1 MNDPNPE
8 ASPIPLA
15 VYGTLRRGQRNHP
28 LLRGATY
35 LGTGTVVGTMRHVP
49 AAPTRPYGFP
59 VLLPDGDGRVLVELY
74 RVADPPTW
82 ARLDALEGYDPAD
95 ETASEFLRRTVP
107 VLGGPV
113 PDAQV
118 YVYHGPADV
127 LGEVIVDGDW
137 VAFDRSDS

>member
-1 MNDPNPE
+1 MSDPYPA
-8 ASPIPLA
+8 ASQFSLA

-28 LLRGATY
+28 LLGGATY
-35 LGTGTVVGTMRHVP
+35 LGTGTVVGTMRRVP

-59 VLLPDGDGRVLVELY
+59 VLLPDGDGRNLVELY
-74 RVADPPTW
+74 RVTEPSTW
-82 ARLDALEGYDPAD
+82 ATLDALEGYDPAD
-95 ETASEFLRRTVP
+95 ETGSEFLRRTVP
-107 VLGGPV
+107 MLDGPV

-137 VAFDRSDS
+137 VAFDPSDS